1 MTGSHGWSG
10 GVPPPH
16 LARGTR
22 ALLFTGMAYRR
33 RRRPRGRAGTAG
45 FTLLEALV
53 AVTLTGI
60 ILAAMGYITA
70 QWLPSWNRGFMR
82 VQRGE
87 LFSVAL
93 NRLAA
98 DLAAAE
104 FVTPNRDSKLP
115 LFEGT
120 PTAVTLLRSA
130 VGPNT
135 EPGLEVV
142 RIAEGTDRQGVA
154 LVRTRTPFAPF
165 GSGDV
170 SASQLSFADPVVL
183 LRAPFRVSFSYSS
196 GDGAWQDTW
205 QKSEQLPAAVRFL
218 VRDTATGRTL
228 AISSAAMVHVDQQA
242 GCADTGAQGGA
253 PGSQSGAPG
262 SQSGGP
268 GSQSGGPGSQSGG
281 PGSQSGAPGSQGCAA
296 SNTPGAPVNAGPAP
310 NGPIREQ

>member
-1 MTGSHGWSG
+1 MTGFRHRSG
-10 GVPPPH
+10 GVPPPG

-22 ALLFTGMAYRR
+22 ALRR
-33 RRRPRGRAGTAG
+33 SGIAG
-45 FTLLEALV
+45 FTMLEALV
-53 AVTLTGI
+53 AVTLMGV

-87 LFSVAL
+87 LFAVAL

-115 LFEGT
+115 VFEGT
-120 PTAVTLLRSA
+120 PTAVTLVRSA

-142 RIAEGTDRQGVA
+142 RIAEGTDRQGIA

-165 GSGDV
+165 GAGDV

-205 QKSEQLPAAVRFL
+205 QNSDRLPAAVRFL
-218 VRDTATGRTL
+218 VRDTTTGRTL
-228 AISSAAMVHVDQQA
+228 AISSATMVHVDQQA
-242 GCADTGAQGGA
+242 GCGDPLLPQR
-253 PGSQSGAPG
+253 
-262 SQSGGP
+262 GP
-268 GSQSGGPGSQSGG
+268 GGQ
-281 PGSQSGAPGSQGCAA
+281 GSQGQTSQGQGSQGQA
-296 SNTPGAPVNAGPAP
+296 SQGQGSQGQGSNAGCAEVVFRF
-310 NGPIREQ
+310 GGGGQF